1 MPLADFCASRSIL
14 VVESPAVRD
23 LIGRVLTK
31 EHYGVIL
38 KDIPGAQDVLSQP
51 DAQIDLLITHEPWQ
65 FEPFLPSMR
74 VLYVSGAPDG
84 AYLQK
89 HRSGGLRFLQKPFRF
104 EGLLASVRELLSA
117 VPDPIH
123 HP

>member
-1 MPLADFCASRSIL
+1 MLSADCASRSIL

-23 LIGRVLTK
+23 LIGTVLTK
-31 EHYGVIL
+31 EHYEVIL
-38 KDIPGAQDVLSQP
+38 EDIPGAQGVLSQP
-51 DAQIDLLITHEPWQ
+51 DTQVGLLITHEPWR

-84 AYLQK
+84 EYLQK
-89 HRSGGLRFLQKPFRF
+89 HRANGLRFLQKPFRF

-117 VPDPIH
+117 VPDPIR